1 MSSPV
6 SDSTPIL
13 GLPENARRVLEPGE
27 TYVPVV
33 SQESGVLEVTGRS
46 VTMGLFFCF
55 LFSMAAAYLALKV
68 GQGIEAAIPIA
79 ILCVGMARF
88 FPRRSTILENVI
100 ATSIGANSSHVVAGA
115 VFTIPA
121 LYMLAGEAGSGV
133 AAPTVW
139 QVILVSFLGG
149 CLGILFLIPLR
160 YHFMI
165 ENHGVFPWP
174 EATATT
180 EVLVS
185 SEGAGD
191 SAKVLA
197 LSAGLGALYDG
208 LVSTGHA
215 MAENITLQVGSFGQM
230 LRNQFMTLRGSNVA
244 ALVGIGY
251 IVGLKYD
258 AIICAGSF
266 LSYLV
271 LVPAIHAIGQ
281 YAPGVIAPGALP
293 IAQMSPDQ
301 VFKAYVR
308 IIGVG
313 GIAGAG
319 IMGILSSLPSMVSSI
334 RSNMKG
340 LKHQDTRE
348 MTVVPRVDRTL
359 PGSFVLVGL
368 AVFVLVTYLFFSFGL
383 GLSGALGAAAIA
395 TALVMVIAFLFAPV
409 AARAIA
415 IIGTNPISGMTMMTL
430 IITGVVMLKLGLTG
444 GRGMFLTMMVGG
456 VVCTALSASG
466 AFATDLKIG
475 HWIGATPAKQMGLK
489 FLGTFVAAVGCG
501 LAMWLLAG
509 QPGGFG
515 SASIPAPQAS
525 AMKTILT
532 GIFGTASSGLQW
544 YLFGLGV
551 LLSLLLRM
559 CSVPALAF
567 ALGMYLPIELNTTLL
582 IGGLLAHFVNRARKG
597 ESDGA
602 VKAKE
607 NRGIIVASGLMAG
620 GALMGMAD
628 AALRYFATR
637 NASVDH
643 FSKSIHVL
651 SDHSLEGVTGQWLAM
666 GGMLALCAWILLY
679 SRNAKTE
686 AP

>member
-1 MSSPV
+1 MSHETQS
-6 SDSTPIL
+6 SSIH
-13 GLPENARRVLEPGE
+13 GLPENARRVLAPGE
-27 TYVPVV
+27 RYIPVASGDGVP
-33 SQESGVLEVTGRS
+33 EVTARS
-46 VTMGLFFCF
+46 VSMGLFFCF

-79 ILCVGMARF
+79 ILAVGLTRF
-88 FPRRSTILENVI
+88 FPRRSSILENVI
-100 ATSIGANSSHVVAGA
+100 TTSIGANSSHVVAGA

-121 LYMLAGEAGSGV
+121 LYMLASEAGSGV
-133 AAPTVW
+133 SAPNIW
-139 QVILVSFLGG
+139 QVVLVSFLGG

-197 LSAGLGALYDG
+197 LSAGAGALYDG
-208 LVSTGHA
+208 LTSTCRA
-215 MAENITLQVGSFGQM
+215 MAENITLQVSGLGQF
-230 LRNQFMTLRGSNVA
+230 LSKQFMTLRFNNVA
-244 ALVGIGY
+244 SLVGIGY

-271 LVPAIHAIGQ
+271 LVPAFHALGQ
-281 YAPGVIAPGALP
+281 YAPGIIAPGTMP

-319 IMGILSSLPSMVSSI
+319 IMGIVSSLPSMVRSI
-334 RSNMKG
+334 LSNLKG

-348 MTVVPRVDRTL
+348 ATAVPRTDRSL
-359 PGSFVLVGL
+359 PGGFVPTGLVI
-368 AVFVLVTYLFFSFGL
+368 FVLVTFLFFSFGL
-383 GLSGALGAAAIA
+383 GLKGSLGAAAIA
-395 TALVMVIAFLFAPV
+395 TLLVMAIAFLFAPV

-430 IITGVVMLKLGLTG
+430 IITGVVLLKLGLTG

-489 FLGTFVAAVGCG
+489 FLGTFVAAIGCG
-501 LAMWLLAG
+501 LAMWLLAS

-532 GIFGTASSGLQW
+532 GIFGSASSGLQW

-559 CSVPALAF
+559 CSVPPLAF

-582 IGGLLAHFVNRARKG
+582 LGGILAHFVNKAKAG
-597 ESDGA
+597 ES
-602 VKAKE
+602 KAKTKARE

-628 AALRYFATR
+628 AALRYAATR
-637 NASVDH
+637 SAGVARLS
-643 FSKSIHVL
+643 SGIHIL
-651 SDHSLEGVTGQWLAM
+651 SDHALEGELGQWM
-666 GGMLALCAWILLY
+666 SMVGMVILCAWILIY
-679 SRNAKTE
+679 SRRAKE
-686 AP
+686 A

>member
-1 MSSPV
+1 MSHDAESGA
-6 SDSTPIL
+6 IH

-27 TYVPVV
+27 CYVPVV
-33 SQESGVLEVTGRS
+33 SQETGIAEVTPRS
-46 VTMGLFFCF
+46 VTLGLTFCF
-55 LFSMAAAYLALKV
+55 VFSMAAAYLALKV

-79 ILCVGMARF
+79 ILAVGLSRF
-88 FPRRSTILENVI
+88 FPRRSSILENVI

-121 LYMLAGEAGSGV
+121 LYMLASEAGSNV
-133 AAPTVW
+133 PTPNIW

-160 YHFMI
+160 YHFMV

-185 SEGAGD
+185 SEGVGD

-208 LVSTGHA
+208 LVSTCRG
-215 MAENITLQVGSFGQM
+215 MAENITLEVGGLGRVMKQHY
-230 LRNQFMTLRGSNVA
+230 LTLRGSNVA

-271 LVPAIHAIGQ
+271 LVPAFHAIGQ
-281 YAPGVIAPGALP
+281 YAPGVIAPGTVP

-319 IMGILSSLPSMVSSI
+319 IMGILSSLPSMVRSI
-334 RSNMKG
+334 QSNMKG
-340 LKHQDTRE
+340 LKHQDKRE
-348 MTVVPRVDRTL
+348 STTVPRVDRTL
-359 PGSFVLVGL
+359 PGTFVLAGL
-368 AVFVLVTYLFFSFGL
+368 VVFVLVVFLFFSFGL
-383 GLSGALGAAAIA
+383 GLKGSMGAAAVA
-395 TALVMVIAFLFAPV
+395 TALVMLIAFLFAPV

-415 IIGTNPISGMTMMTL
+415 IIGTNPVSGMTMMTL
-430 IITGVVMLKLGLTG
+430 IITGLVMLKLGLTG

-475 HWIGATPAKQMGLK
+475 QWIGATPAKQMGLK

-501 LAMWLLAG
+501 LAMWLLAS

-532 GIFGTASSGLQW
+532 GIFGSTSSGLQW

-582 IGGLLAHFVNRARKG
+582 LGGILAHFVNRKRANEDDVVAKAR
-597 ESDGA
+597 
-602 VKAKE
+602 E

-628 AALRYFATR
+628 AALRYFSGRSEAV
-637 NASVDH
+637 AA
-643 FSKSIHVL
+643 FSRHIHLFSEPV
-651 SDHSLEGVTGQWLAM
+651 LEGEMGQWLSIT
-666 GGMLALCAWILLY
+666 GMLLLCAWILLY
-679 SRNAKTE
+679 SRNAKAE
-686 AP
+686 VA

>member
-1 MSSPV
+1 MSSPDP
-6 SDSTPIL
+6 DSAPIL

-27 TYVPVV
+27 AYIPVV
-33 SQESGVLEVTGRS
+33 SQETGVLEVTTRS
-46 VTMGLFFCF
+46 VTMGLAFCF

-79 ILCVGMARF
+79 ILCVGLARF

-133 AAPTVW
+133 AVPTIW
-139 QVILVSFLGG
+139 QVVLVSFLGG

-185 SEGAGD
+185 SEGVGD

-197 LSAGLGALYDG
+197 LSAGIGALYDG

-281 YAPGVIAPGALP
+281 YAPGVIAPGTLP
-293 IAQMSPDQ
+293 IAGMTPDQ

-334 RSNMKG
+334 RSNMQG
-340 LKHQDTRE
+340 LKHQDTRAA
-348 MTVVPRVDRTL
+348 VPRVDRTV

-368 AVFVLVTYLFFSFGL
+368 SIFVLVTYLFFSFGL
-383 GLSGALGAAAIA
+383 GLSGAFGAAAIA
-395 TALVMVIAFLFAPV
+395 TALVMLIAYLFAPV

-475 HWIGATPAKQMGLK
+475 QWIGATPAKQMGLK

-532 GIFGTASSGLQW
+532 GIFGTGSSGLQW

-559 CSVPALAF
+559 CSVPALALS
-567 ALGMYLPIELNTTLL
+567 LGM
-582 IGGLLAHFVNRARKG
+582 
-597 ESDGA
+597 
-602 VKAKE
+602 
-607 NRGIIVASGLMAG
+607 
-620 GALMGMAD
+620 
-628 AALRYFATR
+628 
-637 NASVDH
+637 
-643 FSKSIHVL
+643 
-651 SDHSLEGVTGQWLAM
+651 
-666 GGMLALCAWILLY
+666 
-679 SRNAKTE
+679 
-686 AP
+686 